1 MIKRTAFFAYKEELE
16 EQYGIQVHSESLI
29 EPDYNISHGDFLP
42 TLIKDESESG
52 LHPKKIRWGIADN
65 KSGNTASYDKGDVW
79 DLIKNKKT
87 KPCILLLSG
96 FYVWKE
102 DREKEHPFFVRLL
115 NSPIMSVAGFVI
127 GDNDYSCMVLT
138 DSNPLIH
145 PMSQKMPVIL
155 NQGAFTEWLQLKGN
169 PTQFLN
175 EFKNPL
181 LLTDFSVLRV
191 SKKVN
196 DPKNNDAKL
205 IQPIPK

>member
-1 MIKRTAFFAYKEELE
+1 MIKRAAFFADKEEFE
-16 EQYGIQVHSESLI
+16 EQLSIQVKSGDLI
-29 EPDYNISHGDFLP
+29 QPNYNISHGDYLP
-42 TLIKDESESG
+42 TLIRNESESD
-52 LHPKKIRWGIADN
+52 LYPKKIRWGAVST
-65 KSGNTASYDKGDVW
+65 KEKEAAAYDKSDVW

-96 FYVWKE
+96 FYVWKK
-102 DREKEHPFFVRLL
+102 DRENEHPFFVRML
-115 NSPIMSVAGFVI
+115 NSPVMCVAGFVL
-127 GDNDYSCMVLT
+127 GDDDYSCMVLT

-145 PMSQKMPVIL
+145 PMSEKMPVIL
-155 NQGAFTEWLQLKGN
+155 NNETLSEWLQLKGN
-169 PTQFLN
+169 PTRFLN

-196 DPKNNDAKL
+196 DPDNNDAKL

>member
-1 MIKRTAFFAYKEELE
+1 MIKRAAFFAEREEFE
-16 EQYGIQVHSESLI
+16 KQFSIQLKSKVLT
-29 EPDYNISHGDFLP
+29 EPNYNISHGDYLP
-42 TLIKDESESG
+42 TLIKEESESG
-52 LHPKKIRWGIADN
+52 LQPKEIRWGTVDGKGNESAAYN
-65 KSGNTASYDKGDVW
+65 KGEVW

-96 FYVWKE
+96 FYVWKK
-102 DREKEHPFFVRLL
+102 DRENEHPFFVRML

-145 PMSQKMPVIL
+145 PMSDKMPVIL
-155 NQGAFTEWLQLKGN
+155 NQETLSEWLELKGN
-169 PTQFLN
+169 PTSFLN
-175 EFKNPL
+175 DFRNPL

-196 DPKNNDAKL
+196 DPNNNEAKL